1 MEKIKVFVADNS
13 ALFRQGVRA
22 TLSLAED
29 IEVVGES
36 GVKEEA
42 LALIEAFAPDVLLVD
57 VGLPFLTGFTLAR
70 RISHLLP
77 GLSVVM
83 LSPRRDDE
91 EIFEALKA
99 GAVAYLTKEISGEE
113 LSDTI
118 RKVFQGERLI
128 NETLLA
134 RPRVAERVLTQFQSL
149 SMAEKELET
158 LAAPITSREAEVLSY
173 VAQGYG
179 NKQIA
184 HTLSIS
190 EQTIKNHITSILRK
204 LNANDRTHAV
214 VLALRSGWIKV

>member
-70 RISHLLP
+70 RITHLLP